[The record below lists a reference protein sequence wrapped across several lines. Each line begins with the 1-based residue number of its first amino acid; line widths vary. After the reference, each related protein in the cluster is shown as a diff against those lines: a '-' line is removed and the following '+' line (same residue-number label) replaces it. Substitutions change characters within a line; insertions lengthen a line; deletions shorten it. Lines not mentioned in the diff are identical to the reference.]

1 VNELGER
8 FRLSNLTIEGFRG
21 INKKISINLDGNAAV
36 FFGPNGVGKSSIM
49 QAIEWGLFGGLIS
62 AVIGSAEFKKEDA
75 IVNSFHPQK
84 KAIVEITLEGEKGK
98 KVKVIRERKL
108 GKSTTAGK
116 TDLRVEIDDAEYS
129 DDEAQLE
136 LNKLLRMTPREFY
149 AGAYLHQEAIRDLI
163 VGEPLLRSEVIDK
176 LLGLHFVRELIDYLP
191 LKHVTKEAKTIE
203 QEIED
208 IKERKMQEVVI
219 SRKRLA
225 ELGAEMKKSGIE
237 EVDLDPTS
245 LTKHTQQASAMI
257 NEVAKKMKT
266 EIKEFEEPSRDLKS
280 SEKALE
286 QMKKSVEK
294 LENVWGTLY
303 KESVNKTSN
312 LKAMKQSY
320 EEAMKEVAS
329 LETKDP
335 KDLLTRKSEISEQIS
350 KIESQLKERISA
362 RKFLQDESI
371 VVHHLYSNLDEARNR
386 LEKIKKEF
394 GDETN
399 LKENVKNLQ
408 SQIDDRKGT
417 IKREE
422 ALGSLL
428 VSGLD
433 YLKSTLPKNCPLCK
447 SDIVY
452 QNVVSILE
460 KEIGER
466 QSAKIVLRLQKEL
479 DEMKQKKA
487 EIEDALGDFQKFKAE
502 LEKTQSK
509 IDGEKQKLEQSGFEP
524 AEDLEEYIASELE
537 KINSQISDI
546 DEEVRKLK
554 SEAAQV
560 DLKLEDLQKKIQKLS
575 SIEKQLQKIIKTTET
590 GEKLAQRLSE
600 QIGDSEQNTKVLE
613 GITEEIRASKNRLE
627 ICEKILGF
635 LKEKDKVDKLEEG
648 LPALQQ
654 RLKDLEEK
662 YSKIKELEAGLTD
675 IYSATTT
682 AREEMVK
689 KALAELQ
696 SIIGSYYSKILCH
709 PYYVNLQL
717 IPEEERGKAIYRIRA
732 WDKEF
737 KQGTYVQTRFSNAQ
751 MNAVAL
757 SLFLSMSTR
766 LQSNLGIILL
776 DDPSQSMD
784 NVHKEALSKL
794 LKDILQEKQLI
805 VSTQDTEFEKHLEKL
820 MPTTETMI
828 YKLSEWSTIGP
839 EISY

>member
-1 VNELGER
+1 
-8 FRLSNLTIEGFRG
+8 
-21 INKKISINLDGNAAV
+21 
-36 FFGPNGVGKSSIM
+36 
-49 QAIEWGLFGGLIS
+49 
-62 AVIGSAEFKKEDA
+62 
-75 IVNSFHPQK
+75 
-84 KAIVEITLEGEKGK
+84 
-98 KVKVIRERKL
+98 
-108 GKSTTAGK
+108 
-116 TDLRVEIDDAEYS
+116 
-129 DDEAQLE
+129 
-136 LNKLLRMTPREFY
+136 
-149 AGAYLHQEAIRDLI
+149 
-163 VGEPLLRSEVIDK
+163 
-176 LLGLHFVRELIDYLP
+176 
-191 LKHVTKEAKTIE
+191 
-203 QEIED
+203 
-208 IKERKMQEVVI
+208 MQEVVI

-225 ELGAEMKKSGIE
+225 ELETELKKSGIA

-245 LTKHTQQASAMI
+245 LTKHTQRASGEI
-257 NEVAKKMKT
+257 NEIAKKMKT
-266 EIKEFEEPSRDLKS
+266 EIKEFEEPTRDLKS

-320 EEAMKEVAS
+320 EEAMKEIAA

-335 KDLLTRKSEISEQIS
+335 KDLLMRKIEISEQIS
-350 KIESQLKERISA
+350 KMEEKLKERISA

-371 VVHHLYSNLDEARNR
+371 VVHRLYSNLDEARNG
-386 LEKIKKEF
+386 LEEIKKEF

-399 LKENVKNLQ
+399 LKENVKNLL
-408 SQIDDRKGT
+408 SQIDDKKDT

-460 KEIGER
+460 KEISER

-479 DEMKQKKA
+479 EEIKQKKA
-487 EIEDALGDFQKFKAE
+487 EIENALGNFEKFQGE
-502 LEKTQSK
+502 LEKTQLK

-524 AEDLEEYIASELE
+524 TEDLMEYVASELE

-546 DEEVRKLK
+546 DEEIRKLK
-554 SEAAQV
+554 SEATQV
-560 DLKLEDLQKKIQKLS
+560 SLKLEDLQKKIQKLNLV
-575 SIEKQLQKIIKTTET
+575 EKQVQKIIETIET
-590 GEKLAQRLSE
+590 GEKLVQRLSE
-600 QIGDSEQNTKVLE
+600 HIGGSEQNTKILE
-613 GITEEIRASKNRLE
+613 GITEEIRAPKNRLE

-635 LKEKDKVDKLEEG
+635 LKEKERVDKLEEG

-696 SIIGSYYSKILCH
+696 SIIGSYYSKIMCH

-732 WDKEF
+732 WDKDF

-766 LQSNLGIILL
+766 LQSNLGLVLL

-784 NVHKEALSKL
+784 NAHKDALSKL
-794 LKDILQEKQLI
+794 LNEILREKQTL
-805 VSTQDTEFEKHLEKL
+805 VATQDMELKQNMEKSIANANII
-820 MPTTETMI
+820 I
-828 YKLSEWSTIGP
+828 YKLSEWGTEGP
-839 EISY
+839 EISS